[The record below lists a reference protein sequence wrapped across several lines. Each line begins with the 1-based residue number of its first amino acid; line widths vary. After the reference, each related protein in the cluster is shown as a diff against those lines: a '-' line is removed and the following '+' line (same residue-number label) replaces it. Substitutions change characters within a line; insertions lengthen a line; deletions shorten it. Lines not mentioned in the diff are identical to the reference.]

1 MKTLIINLALI
12 TFTLSA
18 FSQKPK
24 VWIYTDMSDK
34 TIPGNNSEGTV
45 NDPDDISAMAGYIL
59 MSNEFNTIN
68 IVVASTHR
76 DEHKTS
82 GNQGTWATNYFGPAY
97 ATDLPG
103 LNANIGGYQNGFTF
117 QQSCIKESSEKY
129 SDSKTYADLSGYS
142 TVKSLLDYVSG
153 QSDLVNVLIWGSTT
167 EPAIFVKHCL
177 STGKSDQLKKV
188 RFIAHWTNSSIWQ
201 GSDAQPW
208 KVANCN
214 EDINACNYLKEKA
227 FERAIDFY
235 ECGAIGQNG
244 VMGGVSGD
252 TYFNQFRDG
261 AGQIGKIFREGK
273 YAYNKVDHSDA
284 ATYWVLLGT
293 YGVSLADINPNG
305 TNPKATEQANS
316 NKFGTRSKDI
326 HDELLRRAKAAVYI
340 GPGDNIPPT
349 TPTDLKITNQG
360 NYTISISW
368 NASTDN
374 VAVTGY
380 DVFVNGT
387 KKTSTNQISTSISS
401 LNCETQYTI
410 KVRAYDGFGN
420 SSDFTSEI
428 SATTLACL
436 PCTNTPTISG
446 GNGAESGQTAFLTTT
461 LPTTILAENVDNGA
475 NGVAYF
481 DNGYGGTLRTDR
493 PVWSTEHGFR
503 LDSDIEYDID
513 GTENKIIG
521 GINSGEWAE
530 YTLQVPVG
538 GGTYKLSSV
547 KYSTNSGVTGK
558 VWFKIG
564 NSISCLID
572 LPNTNRIMS
581 TIPVNFQ
588 FTLPEGEHV
597 FLWVSE
603 AFGFNLDEFVFENFT
618 PSAVNTKSINNNIKI
633 YPNPAKSIVTVETLS
648 EKINIYDISGR
659 IIDVNIDKTKNGFKL
674 YVDKLYAGIYFIK
687 DDKTVV
693 KFFKE

>member
-1 MKTLIINLALI
+1 MKALMVNLALI
-12 TFTLSA
+12 TFIFSA

-34 TIPGNNSEGTV
+34 TIPGDNHEGTV

-59 MSNEFNTIN
+59 MSSEFNTVG

-76 DEHKTS
+76 GELRTS
-82 GNQGTWATNYFGPAY
+82 ANQATWATNYFGSAY
-97 ATDLPG
+97 AKDLPG
-103 LNANIGGYQNGFTF
+103 LNANIGGYPSGFSF
-117 QQSCIKESSEKY
+117 QESCIKVSAEKY
-129 SDSKTYADLSGYS
+129 SNSKTYADLSGYS
-142 TVKSLLDYVSG
+142 TVKSLLDYVDG

-177 STGKSDQLKKV
+177 SNGKKDLLKKV

-201 GSDAQPW
+201 GSDAEPW

-214 EDINACNYLKEKA
+214 EDINACNYLKD
-227 FERAIDFY
+227 RAYAREIDYY

-244 VMGGVSGD
+244 VMGGVSGE
-252 TYFNQFRDG
+252 TYFNQFR
-261 AGQIGKIFREGK
+261 AGEIGKIFREGK
-273 YAYNKVDHSDA
+273 YAFNKVDHSDA

-293 YGVSLADINPNG
+293 YGVNLADINPNG

-316 NKFGTRSKDI
+316 NKFGARSKDI

-340 GPGDNIPPT
+340 GPADDIPPT
-349 TPTDLKITNQG
+349 TPTNLMITNQS

-374 VAVTGY
+374 MGVTGY

-387 KKTSTNQISTSISS
+387 KKTSTNQTSTTIST
-401 LNCETQYTI
+401 LNCETQYAI
-410 KVRAYDGFGN
+410 KVRAYDAFN
-420 SSDFTSEI
+420 NYSDFTPEI

-436 PCTNTPTISG
+436 PCTATPTISG
-446 GNGAESGQTAFLTTT
+446 GNGSEAEQTAYIEMI

-475 NGVAYF
+475 NGAAYF
-481 DNGYGGTLRTDR
+481 DNGYGATVRTDR

-503 LDSDIEYDID
+503 LDSDIEFDEEGGNAY
-513 GTENKIIG
+513 IG

-530 YTLQVPVG
+530 YTVKVPVG

-564 NSISCLID
+564 SSISCLID
-572 LPNTNRIMS
+572 LPNTNRIM
-581 TIPVNFQ
+581 TTMPVDFQ
-588 FTLPEGEHV
+588 FALPEGEHV

-603 AFGFNLDEFVFENFT
+603 AFGFNLDEFEIENFV
-618 PSAVNTKSINNNIKI
+618 PSAINNHSIANNLKI
-633 YPNPAKSIVTVETLS
+633 HPNPAKSILNVETVS

-659 IIDVNIDKTKNGFKL
+659 IVNINIDKTTAGFKL
-674 YVDKLYAGIYFIK
+674 NVEHLNAGIYFVK
-687 DDKTVV
+687 DENDVV